1 MMKSKLLD
9 LTGKVGI
16 VTGSSRGLG
25 KTIAI
30 GLAECGAKVVTC
42 SRNVTEAE
50 ATAKE
55 IRDQSNEAFAMRVD
69 TSVRADCQILID
81 ETIRR
86 YGKLDIMV
94 CNAGISTYTAVED
107 VEEEEW
113 NNIMDINL
121 KGYFNCAQ
129 LAARQMMKQ
138 GTGGSI
144 VMNSSNNSLVGYPG
158 LFTYSVSKGGVDQMV
173 RSMALEWGNRGI
185 RVNAINPGWMETSMS
200 GGKRDPEMEREIKKL
215 TPMGRRGF
223 ARELI
228 GPVVFLASEAS
239 SFVTGISLVVD
250 GGWCTL

>member
-1 MMKSKLLD
+1 MMKYD
-9 LTGKVGI
+9 LFNLTDKIGI
-16 VTGSSRGLG
+16 VTGSGRGLG

-30 GLAECGAKVVTC
+30 GLSECGAKVVTC

-55 IRDQSNEAFAMRVD
+55 IRDQSGEAFAIRVD
-69 TSVRADCQILID
+69 TSVRTDCQALID

-86 YGKLDIMV
+86 YGTLDIMV
-94 CNAGISTYTAVED
+94 CNAGISAYTAVED

-113 NNIMDINL
+113 NKIMEINL

-138 GTGGSI
+138 GTRGSI

>member
-1 MMKSKLLD
+1 MMKSMLFD

-16 VTGSSRGLG
+16 VTGSGRGLG

-42 SRNVTEAE
+42 SRNITEAE

-55 IRDQSNEAFAMRVD
+55 VRDHGGEAFAIRVD
-69 TSVRADCQILID
+69 TSARTECQVLID
-81 ETIRR
+81 ETLNR

-94 CNAGISTYTAVED
+94 CNAGVSAYTAAED
-107 VEEEEW
+107 VEEGEW
-113 NNIMDINL
+113 NRIMDINL

-138 GTGGSI
+138 GSGGSI
-144 VMNSSNNSLVGYPG
+144 IMNSSNNSLVGYPG
-158 LFTYSVSKGGVDQMV
+158 LMAYSTSKGGVDQMV
-173 RSMALEWGNRGI
+173 RSMALEWGSRGI

-200 GGKRDPEMEREIKKL
+200 GVKRDPEKEREIQKL

-239 SFVTGISLVVD
+239 SFVTGISLIVD

>member
-1 MMKSKLLD
+1 MMKSILFD

-16 VTGSSRGLG
+16 VTGSGRGLG

-42 SRNVTEAE
+42 SRSLTEAE

-55 IRDQSNEAFAMRVD
+55 IRDHGGEAIAIRVD
-69 TSVRADCQILID
+69 TSVRTGCQVLID
-81 ETIRR
+81 ETIRQ

-94 CNAGISTYTAVED
+94 CNAGVSAYTAVED

-113 NNIMDINL
+113 NRIMDINL

-138 GTGGSI
+138 GAGGSI
-144 VMNSSNNSLVGYPG
+144 IMNSSNNSLVGYPG

-185 RVNAINPGWMETSMS
+185 RVNAINPGWMEASMS
-200 GGKRDPEMEREIKKL
+200 GVKRDPEREREIKKL

-228 GPVVFLASEAS
+228 GPVVFLASDAS

>member
-1 MMKSKLLD
+1 MVKSKLFD

-16 VTGSSRGLG
+16 VTGSGRGLG
-25 KTIAI
+25 KTIAT
-30 GLAECGAKVVTC
+30 GLSEYGAKVATC
-42 SRNVTEAE
+42 SRSVEEVE
-50 ATAKE
+50 ATAKQ
-55 IRDQSNEAFAMRVD
+55 IREQGGEAFAIRVD
-69 TSVRADCQILID
+69 TSLRADCQILID

-94 CNAGISTYTAVED
+94 CNAGISAYTAVED
-107 VEEEEW
+107 VGEEEW
-113 NNIMDINL
+113 DKIMEINL

-129 LAARQMMKQ
+129 LAARQIMKQ

-144 VMNSSNNSLVGYPG
+144 IMNSSNNSLVGYPG

-185 RVNAINPGWMETSMS
+185 RVNAINPGWMESSMS
-200 GGKRDPEMEREIKKL
+200 GVKRDPEKETKIKEL

>member
-1 MMKSKLLD
+1 MVKSMLFD

-16 VTGSSRGLG
+16 VTGSGRGLG

-42 SRNVTEAE
+42 SRNITEAE

-55 IRDQSNEAFAMRVD
+55 VRDHGGEAFSIRVD
-69 TSVRADCQILID
+69 TSVRADCQALID

-94 CNAGISTYTAVED
+94 CNAGVSAYTAAED

-113 NNIMDINL
+113 NRMMDINL
-121 KGYFNCAQ
+121 RGYFNCAQ
-129 LAARQMMKQ
+129 LAARQMLKQ
-138 GTGGSI
+138 GAGGSI
-144 VMNSSNNSLVGYPG
+144 IMNSSNNSLVGYPG
-158 LFTYSVSKGGVDQMV
+158 LMSYATSKGGVDQMV

-200 GGKRDPEMEREIKKL
+200 GVKRDPEKEREIKKL

-239 SFVTGISLVVD
+239 SFVSGISLIVD
-250 GGWCTL
+250 GGWCAL

>member
-1 MMKSKLLD
+1 MNPILFD
-9 LTGKVGI
+9 LTGKVAI
-16 VTGSSRGLG
+16 VTGSGRGLG
-25 KTIAI
+25 KTIAM
-30 GLAECGAKVVTC
+30 GLAEFGAKLMTC
-42 SRNVTEAE
+42 SRNITEAE
-50 ATAKE
+50 SATKE
-55 IRDQSNEAFAMRVD
+55 IKDLGGEAFAMRVD
-69 TSVRADCQILID
+69 TSVRIECQTLIH
-81 ETIRR
+81 ETLNH
-86 YGKLDIMV
+86 YGQLDIMV
-94 CNAGISTYTAVED
+94 CNAGISNYKAAED

-113 NNIMDINL
+113 DRIMDINL

-144 VMNSSNNSLVGYPG
+144 IMNSSNNSLVGYPG
-158 LFTYSVSKGGVDQMV
+158 LMAYSTSKGGVDQMV
-173 RSMALEWGNRGI
+173 RSMAIEWGNRGI

-200 GGKRDPEMEREIKKL
+200 GVKRDPDKEREIKKL

-239 SFVTGISLVVD
+239 SFVSGISLVVD

>member
-1 MMKSKLLD
+1 MMKSKLFD

-16 VTGSSRGLG
+16 VTGSGRGLG

-55 IRDQSNEAFAMRVD
+55 IRDQSSEAFAMRVD

-94 CNAGISTYTAVED
+94 CNAGISAYTAVED

-113 NNIMDINL
+113 NKIMEINL

-138 GTGGSI
+138 ETGGSI

-185 RVNAINPGWMETSMS
+185 RVNAINPGWMDTSMS
-200 GGKRDPEMEREIKKL
+200 GVKRDPEREREIKKL
-215 TPMGRRGF
+215 TPMERRGF
-223 ARELI
+223 ATELI

>member
-1 MMKSKLLD
+1 MSRNLFD

-16 VTGSSRGLG
+16 VTGSGRGLG
-25 KTIAI
+25 KTMAI
-30 GLAECGAKVVTC
+30 GLGEYGAKVVTC
-42 SRNVTEAE
+42 SRNVAEAE

-55 IRDQSNEAFAMRVD
+55 VRDQGGEAFAIQVD
-69 TSVRADCQILID
+69 TSARGDCQALID

-94 CNAGISTYTAVED
+94 CNAGISTYTPAED
-107 VEEEEW
+107 VEEREW
-113 NNIMDINL
+113 NEIMDVNL

-138 GTGGSI
+138 GSGGSI
-144 VMNSSNNSLVGYPG
+144 IMNSSNNSLVGYPG
-158 LFTYSVSKGGVDQMV
+158 LFTYSTSKGGVDQMV
-173 RSMALEWGNRGI
+173 RSMALEWGSRNI
-185 RVNAINPGWMETSMS
+185 RVNAINPGWMEKSMS
-200 GGKRDPEMEREIKKL
+200 GVQRDSKKEEEIRKM

-223 ARELI
+223 SRELI

-239 SFVTGISLVVD
+239 SFVTGISLLVD

>member
-1 MMKSKLLD
+1 MMKSMLFD
-9 LTGKVGI
+9 LAGKVGI
-16 VTGSSRGLG
+16 VTGSGRGLG

-42 SRNVTEAE
+42 SRSLTEAE

-55 IRDQSNEAFAMRVD
+55 VRDHGGEALALRVD
-69 TSVRADCQILID
+69 TSVRTECQVLID
-81 ETIRR
+81 ETLRR

-94 CNAGISTYTAVED
+94 CNAGISAYTAAEN

-113 NNIMDINL
+113 NKIMDINL
-121 KGYFNCAQ
+121 RGYFNCAQ

-138 GTGGSI
+138 GSGGSI
-144 VMNSSNNSLVGYPG
+144 IMNSSNNSLVGYPG
-158 LFTYSVSKGGVDQMV
+158 LMTYSTSKGGVDQMV

-200 GGKRDPEMEREIKKL
+200 GVKRDPEKEREIKKL
-215 TPMGRRGF
+215 TPMGRRGL

-228 GPVVFLASEAS
+228 GPIVFFASEAS